1 VVSGAGRGQGR
12 AHCLRLAA
20 DGADVIALDVRGR
33 VTDTWYPAATT
44 EDLDE
49 TQRLVEEAG
58 GRIIVRVADVR
69 DPAAVQQAADDGAA
83 EFGGIDIVVA
93 NAGIVTPAPAAQLSD
108 ESWQTMLD
116 INLTGAWNTIKAALP
131 SMLERGRGSIVIIS
145 SANGGIKAPPH
156 HAHYSA
162 ELGPQGIRVNT
173 VHPTA
178 VATDMI
184 HNEATYK
191 MFAPHAATPSAADVE
206 PFFRQFHSLPVPW
219 VEPIDVS
226 NAVAWLCSDE
236 ARYVTGVAL
245 PVDAGLSSR

>member
-1 VVSGAGRGQGR
+1 
-12 AHCLRLAA
+12 
-20 DGADVIALDVRGR
+20 
-33 VTDTWYPAATT
+33 
-44 EDLDE
+44 
-49 TQRLVEEAG
+49 
-58 GRIIVRVADVR
+58 
-69 DPAAVQQAADDGAA
+69 
-83 EFGGIDIVVA
+83 
-93 NAGIVTPAPAAQLSD
+93 
-108 ESWQTMLD
+108 
-116 INLTGAWNTIKAALP
+116 
-131 SMLERGRGSIVIIS
+131 MLERGRGSIVIIS

-156 HAHYSA
+156 LAHYSASKFGVVGMMRSLAA